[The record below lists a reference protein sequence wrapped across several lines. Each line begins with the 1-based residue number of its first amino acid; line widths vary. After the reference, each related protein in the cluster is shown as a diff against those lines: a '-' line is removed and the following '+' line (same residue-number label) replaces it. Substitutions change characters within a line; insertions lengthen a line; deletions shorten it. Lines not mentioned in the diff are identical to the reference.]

1 MLTLQELKR
10 ITDIPKNQGK
20 LPTARQLRESGV
32 VITKERLGGE
42 TEISVYQ
49 DGFVLYQTGKYSTVF
64 PLHSC
69 GEYFYISDGNTVHL
83 PEQFFDREKWHLR
96 LVLEGEDRL
105 GRNCEER
112 ERSRNVSYNA
122 VSEDWAAMADLSEPA
137 IEQLA
142 RQETV
147 EEIMQMLTE
156 KQKTVVCGYYLQE
169 KTQGQIAEELGIS
182 RHAVRD
188 SLIHAV
194 SKIRKKYPLCSH
206 GVNYGMAGS
215 GAAQ

>member
-1 MLTLQELKR
+1 MLTLQELKQ
-10 ITDIPKNQGK
+10 ITDIPGNQGK

-32 VITKERLGGE
+32 VITKERFGGE

-49 DGFVLYQTGKYSTVF
+49 DGFVIYQTGKYSTVF
-64 PLHSC
+64 PIHSC
-69 GEYFYISDGNTVHL
+69 GDYFYISDGNTVHL
-83 PEQFFDREKWHLR
+83 SEQFFEREKWYLR

-105 GRNCEER
+105 NRNCEER
-112 ERSRNVSYNA
+112 ERCWNVSYSA
-122 VSEDWAAMADLSEPA
+122 VSEEWAVMEDLAEPA

-156 KQKTVVCGYYLQE
+156 KQKRVICGYYLQE

-188 SLIHAV
+188 SFIHAV

-206 GVNYGMAGS
+206 VLNYGMAGS
-215 GAAQ
+215 GAEQ

>member
-83 PEQFFDREKWHLR
+83 PEQFFEREKWHLR

-122 VSEDWAAMADLSEPA
+122 VSEDWAAMADLSESA

>member
-1 MLTLQELKR
+1 MLTLQELKQ
-10 ITDIPKNQGK
+10 ITDIPGNQGK

-32 VITKERLGGE
+32 VITKERFGGE
-42 TEISVYQ
+42 AEISVYQ
-49 DGFVLYQTGKYSTVF
+49 DGCVLYQTGKYSTVF
-64 PLHSC
+64 HLHSC
-69 GEYFYISDGNTVHL
+69 GDYFYISDGNTVHL
-83 PEQFFDREKWHLR
+83 PEQFFDMEKWHLR

-105 GRNCEER
+105 NRNCEER
-112 ERSRNVSYNA
+112 ERCQNVSYSA
-122 VSEDWAAMADLSEPA
+122 VSEEWAVMEDLAEPA

-156 KQKTVVCGYYLQE
+156 RQKTVICGYYLQE

-188 SLIHAV
+188 SLFHAV
-194 SKIRKKYPLCSH
+194 RKIRKKYPLSSP
-206 GVNYGMAGS
+206 GFNYGMAGS

>member
-1 MLTLQELKR
+1 MLTLQELKQ

-83 PEQFFDREKWHLR
+83 PEQFFEREKWHLR

-105 GRNCEER
+105 DRNCEER

-206 GVNYGMAGS
+206 GLNYGMAGS
-215 GAAQ
+215 EAAQ

>member
-10 ITDIPKNQGK
+10 ITDIPGNQGK

-32 VITKERLGGE
+32 IIAKERFGGE

-49 DGFVLYQTGKYSTVF
+49 DGFVLYRTGKYSTVF

-69 GEYFYISDGNTVHL
+69 GDYFYISDGNTVHL

-206 GVNYGMAGS
+206 GLNYGMAGS

>member
-10 ITDIPKNQGK
+10 ITAIPENQGK

-32 VITKERLGGE
+32 VIAKERFGGE

-49 DGFVLYQTGKYSTVF
+49 DGFVLYRTGKYSTVF

-69 GEYFYISDGNTVHL
+69 GDYFYISDGNTVHL

-156 KQKTVVCGYYLQE
+156 KQKTVICGYYLQE

-206 GVNYGMAGS
+206 GLNYGMAGS

>member
-10 ITDIPKNQGK
+10 ITAIPENQGK
-20 LPTARQLRESGV
+20 LPTARQHRESGV
-32 VITKERLGGE
+32 VIAKERFGGE

-49 DGFVLYQTGKYSTVF
+49 DGFVLYRTGKYSTVF

-69 GEYFYISDGNTVHL
+69 GDYFYISDGNTVHL

-206 GVNYGMAGS
+206 GLNYGMAGS

>member
-1 MLTLQELKR
+1 MLTLQELKQ
-10 ITDIPKNQGK
+10 ITDIPGNQGK

-32 VITKERLGGE
+32 VIAKERFGGE

-49 DGFVLYQTGKYSTVF
+49 DGFVLYRTGKYSTVF

-69 GEYFYISDGNTVHL
+69 GDYFYISDGNTVHL

-96 LVLEGEDRL
+96 LMLEGEDRL

-206 GVNYGMAGS
+206 GLNYGMAGS

>member
-1 MLTLQELKR
+1 MLTLQGLKQVVGMPGDR
-10 ITDIPKNQGK
+10 GK

-32 VITKERLGGE
+32 VIAKERFGGE

-49 DGFVLYQTGKYSTVF
+49 DGFVLYRTGKYSTVF

-69 GEYFYISDGNTVHL
+69 GDYFYISDGNTVHL

-206 GVNYGMAGS
+206 GLNYGMAGS

>member
-1 MLTLQELKR
+1 MLTLQELKQ
-10 ITDIPKNQGK
+10 ITDIPGNQGK

-32 VITKERLGGE
+32 VIAKERLGGE
-42 TEISVYQ
+42 TEIFVYQ

-64 PLHSC
+64 PLHPC
-69 GEYFYISDGNTVHL
+69 GDYFYISAGSAVHL
-83 PEQFFDREKWHLR
+83 PEQFFDRESWYLR

-105 GRNCEER
+105 DRNSEER
-112 ERSRNVSYNA
+112 ERRRNVSYSA
-122 VSEDWAAMADLSEPA
+122 VSEEWAVMEDLAEPA

-156 KQKTVVCGYYLQE
+156 KQKTVICGYYLQE
-169 KTQGQIAEELGIS
+169 KTQWQIAEELGIS

-188 SLIHAV
+188 AIIHAV
-194 SKIRKKYPLCSH
+194 SKIRKKYPLSSP
-206 GVNYGMAGS
+206 GFSYGMAGS

>member
-1 MLTLQELKR
+1 MLTLQELKQ
-10 ITDIPKNQGK
+10 ITDIPGNQGK

-32 VITKERLGGE
+32 VITKERFGGE
-42 TEISVYQ
+42 AEISVYQ
-49 DGFVLYQTGKYSTVF
+49 DGCVLYQTGKYSTVF
-64 PLHSC
+64 HLHSC
-69 GEYFYISDGNTVHL
+69 GDYFYISDGNTVHL

-169 KTQGQIAEELGIS
+169 KTQGQIAEELGTS

-206 GVNYGMAGS
+206 GLNYGMAGS

>member
-1 MLTLQELKR
+1 MLTLQELKQ
-10 ITDIPKNQGK
+10 ITDIPGNQGK

-32 VITKERLGGE
+32 VIAKERFGGE

-49 DGFVLYQTGKYSTVF
+49 DGFVLYRTGKYSTVF

-69 GEYFYISDGNTVHL
+69 GDYFYISDGNTVHL

-206 GVNYGMAGS
+206 GLNYGMAGS

>member
-1 MLTLQELKR
+1 MLTLQELKQ

-83 PEQFFDREKWHLR
+83 PEQFFEREKWHLR

-105 GRNCEER
+105 DRNCEER

-206 GVNYGMAGS
+206 GLNYGMAGS

>member
-1 MLTLQELKR
+1 MLTLQELKQ
-10 ITDIPKNQGK
+10 ITDIPGNQGK

-32 VITKERLGGE
+32 AIAKERFGGE
-42 TEISVYQ
+42 TELSVYQ

-69 GEYFYISDGNTVHL
+69 GDYFYKSDGNTVHL
-83 PEQFFDREKWHLR
+83 PEKFFEREKWHLR

-105 GRNCEER
+105 NRNCEVR
-112 ERSRNVSYNA
+112 ERCRNVSYSA
-122 VSEDWAAMADLSEPA
+122 VSEEWAVMEDLAEPA

-142 RQETV
+142 RLETV

-169 KTQGQIAEELGIS
+169 KTQGQLAEELGIS

-188 SLIHAV
+188 SLIHAI

-206 GVNYGMAGS
+206 GLNYGMAGS
-215 GAAQ
+215 GAEQ

>member
-1 MLTLQELKR
+1 MLTLQELKQ
-10 ITDIPKNQGK
+10 IVDVPGNQGK

-32 VITKERLGGE
+32 VIAKERFGGE

-49 DGFVLYQTGKYSTVF
+49 DGFVLYRTGKYSTVF

-69 GEYFYISDGNTVHL
+69 GDYFYISDGNTVHL

-206 GVNYGMAGS
+206 GLNYGMAGS

>member
-10 ITDIPKNQGK
+10 ITAIPKNQGK

-32 VITKERLGGE
+32 VIAKERFGGE

-49 DGFVLYQTGKYSTVF
+49 DGFVLYRTGKYSTVF

-69 GEYFYISDGNTVHL
+69 GDYFYISDGNTVHL

-206 GVNYGMAGS
+206 GLNYGMAGS

>member
-10 ITDIPKNQGK
+10 ITAIPENQRK

-32 VITKERLGGE
+32 VIAKERFGGE

-49 DGFVLYQTGKYSTVF
+49 DGFVLYRTGKYSTVF

-69 GEYFYISDGNTVHL
+69 GDYFYISDGNTVHL

-206 GVNYGMAGS
+206 GLNYGMAGS

>member
-1 MLTLQELKR
+1 MLTLQELKQ
-10 ITDIPKNQGK
+10 ITDIPGNQGK

-32 VITKERLGGE
+32 VIAKERFGGE

-49 DGFVLYQTGKYSTVF
+49 DGFVLYRTGKYSTVF

-69 GEYFYISDGNTVHL
+69 GDYFYISDGNTVHL

-112 ERSRNVSYNA
+112 ERSRNVSYND
-122 VSEDWAAMADLSEPA
+122 VSEDWAAMADLSESA

-206 GVNYGMAGS
+206 GLNYGMAGS

>member
-10 ITDIPKNQGK
+10 ITAIPENQGK
-20 LPTARQLRESGV
+20 LPTARQLQESGV
-32 VITKERLGGE
+32 VIAKERFGGE

-49 DGFVLYQTGKYSTVF
+49 DGFVLYRTGKYSTVF

-69 GEYFYISDGNTVHL
+69 GDYFYISDGNTVHL

-206 GVNYGMAGS
+206 GLNYGMAGS

>member
-1 MLTLQELKR
+1 MLTLQELKQ
-10 ITDIPKNQGK
+10 ITDIPGNQGK

-32 VITKERLGGE
+32 VITKERFGGE
-42 TEISVYQ
+42 AEISVYQ
-49 DGFVLYQTGKYSTVF
+49 DGCVLYQTGKYSTVF
-64 PLHSC
+64 HLHSC
-69 GEYFYISDGNTVHL
+69 GDYFYISDGNTVHL

-105 GRNCEER
+105 NRNCEER
-112 ERSRNVSYNA
+112 ERCQNVSYSA
-122 VSEDWAAMADLSEPA
+122 VSEEWAVMEDLAEPA

-156 KQKTVVCGYYLQE
+156 RQKTVICGYYLQE

-206 GVNYGMAGS
+206 GLNYGMAGS

>member
-1 MLTLQELKR
+1 MLTLQELKQ
-10 ITDIPKNQGK
+10 ITDIPGNQGK

-32 VITKERLGGE
+32 IIAKERFGGE

-49 DGFVLYQTGKYSTVF
+49 DGFVIYQTGKYSTVF

-69 GEYFYISDGNTVHL
+69 GDYFYISDGNTIHL

-105 GRNCEER
+105 NRNCEER
-112 ERSRNVSYNA
+112 ERCRNVSYSA
-122 VSEDWAAMADLSEPA
+122 VSEEWAVMEDLAEPA

-142 RQETV
+142 RLETV

-206 GVNYGMAGS
+206 GLNYGMAGS

>member
-1 MLTLQELKR
+1 M
-10 ITDIPKNQGK
+10 
-20 LPTARQLRESGV
+20 
-32 VITKERLGGE
+32 
-42 TEISVYQ
+42 
-49 DGFVLYQTGKYSTVF
+49 
-64 PLHSC
+64 
-69 GEYFYISDGNTVHL
+69 

-206 GVNYGMAGS
+206 GLNYGMAGS

>member
-1 MLTLQELKR
+1 MLTLQELKQ
-10 ITDIPKNQGK
+10 ITDIPGNQGK

-32 VITKERLGGE
+32 VIAKERFGGE

-49 DGFVLYQTGKYSTVF
+49 DGFVLYRTGKYSTVF

-69 GEYFYISDGNTVHL
+69 GDYFYISDGNTVHL

-156 KQKTVVCGYYLQE
+156 EQKTVVCGYYLQE

-206 GVNYGMAGS
+206 GLNYGMAGS

>member
-10 ITDIPKNQGK
+10 ITGIPGNQGK

-32 VITKERLGGE
+32 VIAKERFGGE

-69 GEYFYISDGNTVHL
+69 GDYFYISDGNTVHL
-83 PEQFFDREKWHLR
+83 PEQFFEREKWHLR

-105 GRNCEER
+105 DRNCEER
-112 ERSRNVSYNA
+112 ERCRNVSYSA
-122 VSEDWAAMADLSEPA
+122 VSEEWAVMEDLAEPA

-142 RQETV
+142 RMETV

-156 KQKTVVCGYYLQE
+156 KQKAVVCGYYLQE

-194 SKIRKKYPLCSH
+194 SKIRKKYPLSSPSFS
-206 GVNYGMAGS
+206 YGMAGS

>member
-1 MLTLQELKR
+1 MLTLQELKQ
-10 ITDIPKNQGK
+10 ITDMPGNQGK

-32 VITKERLGGE
+32 VIAKERFGGE

-49 DGFVLYQTGKYSTVF
+49 DGFVLYRTGKYSTVF

-69 GEYFYISDGNTVHL
+69 GDYFYISDGNTVHL

-206 GVNYGMAGS
+206 GLNYGMAGS